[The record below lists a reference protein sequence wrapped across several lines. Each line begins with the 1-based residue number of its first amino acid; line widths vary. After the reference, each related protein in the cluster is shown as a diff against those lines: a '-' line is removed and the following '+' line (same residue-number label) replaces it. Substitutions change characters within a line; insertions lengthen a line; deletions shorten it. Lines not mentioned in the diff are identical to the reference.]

1 MGAGKGCEGSFSCPF
16 VTALNL
22 FKRGFT
28 MNFIDLLSKETTETA
43 AEAAAESVNR
53 VSNMITGVW
62 ASFVGKLP
70 TIIIAIVI
78 LIVGMLVSKIM
89 IKIMGKAMDRSKLDL
104 TISGFIKS
112 AVKIVL
118 SVLVVIIALTTLGV
132 PMDSIIAV
140 IATAGIAVGLALQN
154 SLSNLAGGFLILIEK
169 PFKVGSY
176 IKCGGDEGTVES
188 ISILYT
194 KLMTVDNKAVFIP
207 NGTAANS
214 VVVNFSDPETRR
226 VDHLIA
232 ISYNED
238 IDKAIASI
246 EKAIEGNAMIIRE
259 GDKAPFIRLASQDAY
274 SLGIT
279 VRVWGKS
286 SDYWTIYHDTLE
298 AIRRQFIKDG
308 IEVPYGKLGVIIKN
322 D

>member
-1 MGAGKGCEGSFSCPF
+1 MNYINLLDAA
-16 VTALNL
+16 TA
-22 FKRGFT
+22 
-28 MNFIDLLSKETTETA
+28 DETVEEVVEVAT
-43 AEAAAESVNR
+43 ESVNR
-53 VSNMITGVW
+53 VGDMITGVW
-62 ASFVGKLP
+62 NGFVGKLP

-78 LIVGMLVSKIM
+78 LIVGMLVSKIVL
-89 IKIMGKAMDRSKLDL
+89 KIMGKAMDKSKLDL
-104 TISGFIKS
+104 TISRFAQS

-118 SVLVVIIALTTLGV
+118 NVLVIIIALTTLGV

-140 IATAGIAVGLALQN
+140 VATAGVAVGLALQN

-176 IKCGGDEGTVES
+176 IKCGGEEGVVEA

-194 KLMTVDNKAVFIP
+194 KIMTVDNKAVFVP

-226 VDHLIA
+226 VDHIIN

-238 IDKAIASI
+238 LDKAIASI
-246 EKAIEGNAMIIRE
+246 NKAIEGNAMILRE
-259 GDKAPFIRLASQDAY
+259 GDKAPFIRLVSQDAS

-279 VRVWGKS
+279 VRLWGKA
-286 SDYWTIYHDTLE
+286 SDYWAIYFDSLE
-298 AIRRQFIKDG
+298 AIRRQFVKDG
-308 IEVPYGKLGVIIKN
+308 IDVPYSQLDVHIKN
-322 D
+322 N